1 MIRHVYLPLM
11 ENRHEIRLHMEK
23 FQKQINISLQQAYGT
38 VTIRVPLVPAN
49 KDETDIKKDKK
60 LIEEFQVAIV
70 SLQTIARALKALMT
84 VRNSRVNDLKNLNSK
99 VYWRQ
104 FFYSLFELN
113 KITLVFLGWMGLN
126 H

>member
-70 SLQTIARALKALMT
+70 SNQCTQLTLM
-84 VRNSRVNDLKNLNSK
+84 VD
-99 VYWRQ
+99 
-104 FFYSLFELN
+104 
-113 KITLVFLGWMGLN
+113 
-126 H
+126 

>member
-70 SLQTIARALKALMT
+70 SLKTIARALKALMT

-113 KITLVFLGWMGLN
+113 KITLVFQDEWA
-126 H
+126 

>member
-70 SLQTIARALKALMT
+70 SKQYT
-84 VRNSRVNDLKNLNSK
+84 
-99 VYWRQ
+99 Q
-104 FFYSLFELN
+104 YSLMN
-113 KITLVFLGWMGLN
+113 NDKS
-126 H
+126 HDR

>member
-1 MIRHVYLPLM
+1 MVEEDETQQRLKGLQAMIRHVYLPLM
-11 ENRHEIRLHMEK
+11 ESRHEIKLHMEK

-70 SLQTIARALKALMT
+70 SI
-84 VRNSRVNDLKNLNSK
+84 V
-99 VYWRQ
+99 
-104 FFYSLFELN
+104 SLAF
-113 KITLVFLGWMGLN
+113 K
-126 H
+126 